1 MRGWG
6 EGDVKGQ
13 VAWLS
18 GSDSVQYAQPLRES
32 RMGKAARE
40 APSQEA
46 VRAGQRARQAD
57 AGVRGWGQGAVRTQA
72 RGGRKSLS
80 LSPGNRS
87 PTLSTAK
94 DCPEV
99 RGQQSQRSTSKVI
112 PEAKLDPQGSLAPP
126 QIFCPPLLSWPEE

>member
-6 EGDVKGQ
+6 EGEVKGK
-13 VAWLS
+13 VARLS
-18 GSDSVQYAQPLRES
+18 GSDSVQHAQPLGES

-72 RGGRKSLS
+72 GGGRKSLS
-80 LSPGNRS
+80 LSPGSRS
-87 PTLSTAK
+87 PTLNSKGLSRGPRAAK
-94 DCPEV
+94 PEIHL
-99 RGQQSQRSTSKVI
+99 KVI